1 MKKHTRIRRLLFILM
16 LFFIGCALYFIR
28 FSRTGQTNNQGI
40 GVGISFADTS
50 DAWNTAALEDLLEAF
65 SARGFSTD
73 WRSANGSVTQ
83 QQKDIRELLEEHPEY
98 LVVMPAKSIGL
109 KDLLEK
115 AAADTKIIIYHGQV
129 TELDEKY
136 IYLNVD
142 ENAYQQ
148 GTLCASYLGDF
159 FQGQAGRILELQ
171 CSSGNSEISKRTTGF
186 RNELCNYPGL
196 EIENVL
202 DNLEDRID
210 AYNAVAAYL
219 TDKTRT
225 VDAIFAHTDEL
236 GMGALTALETL
247 DLSGSI
253 PIISVGG
260 IQDVIKAIRAGDYY
274 GCIDVSP
281 CIGEQLV
288 QTLTERTGTATLCFE
303 LKGYTYENIKD
314 AEGY

>member
-1 MKKHTRIRRLLFILM
+1 MKKHLRIRRLLFVLM
-16 LFFIGCALYFIR
+16 LFFIGCAIYFVS
-28 FSRTGQTNNQGI
+28 FGRTGQTKNSRI
-40 GVGISFADTS
+40 DVGISFADVS
-50 DAWNTAALEDLLEAF
+50 DAWNTAALTDLLEAF
-65 SARGFSTD
+65 RAQGFSAD
-73 WRSANGSVTQ
+73 WRSADGSVMK
-83 QQKDIRELLEEHPEY
+83 QQKDIRELLDEQPQY

-115 AAADTKIIIYHGQV
+115 AASNTKIIIYHGQV

-148 GTLCASYLGDF
+148 GTMCAASLGGF
-159 FQGQAGRILELQ
+159 FQGKEGRILELQ

-202 DNLEDRID
+202 DSLDSRID
-210 AYNAVAAYL
+210 AYNAVVSYL

-247 DLSGSI
+247 NLTDSI
-253 PIISVGG
+253 PIVSVGG
-260 IQDVIKAIRAGDYY
+260 IQDVIKAILAGDYY

-281 CIGEQLV
+281 HIGETLV
-288 QTLTERTGTATLCFE
+288 QALTETNDAKTLSFS
-303 LKGYTYENIKD
+303 LKGYTYENIEN